1 MSSFS
6 YRHLGK
12 RILDLAG
19 ALGALAL
26 LSPLLLAAALL
37 VRLQLGSPVLF
48 RQARAGLRG
57 APFTLVKFRTMKE
70 GRDADGLLLPD
81 EMRLTTL
88 GRWLRHTSIDE
99 LPQLWNVLTGDM
111 SLVGP
116 RPWLP
121 EYLDRYTAAQ
131 NRRHDVLPGI
141 TGLAQVRGRNALPFS
156 ERLRCDLEYVDTLSF
171 FVDCRI
177 LATTAYLVAFGKLFD
192 GAGQQVSAVDDIG
205 LHPDTARA
213 GRGDVR

>member
-1 MSSFS
+1 MSPLS
-6 YRHLGK
+6 YPQLGT
-12 RILDLAG
+12 RMRDVAV
-19 ALGALAL
+19 ASCSLAL
-26 LSPLLLAAALL
+26 LSPLLLVMALV

-48 RQARAGLRG
+48 RQKRAGLRG
-57 APFTLVKFRTMKE
+57 APFTLVKFRTMKD
-70 GRDADGLLLPD
+70 GRDADGTLLPD
-81 EMRLTTL
+81 GMRLTPL

-99 LPQLWNVLTGDM
+99 LPQLWNVLTGEM

-121 EYLDRYTAAQ
+121 EYLERYTAEQ

-171 FVDCRI
+171 LGDCRI
-177 LATTAYLVAFGKLFD
+177 LATTAYLVVFGRLFD

-213 GRGDVR
+213 GRGDAR